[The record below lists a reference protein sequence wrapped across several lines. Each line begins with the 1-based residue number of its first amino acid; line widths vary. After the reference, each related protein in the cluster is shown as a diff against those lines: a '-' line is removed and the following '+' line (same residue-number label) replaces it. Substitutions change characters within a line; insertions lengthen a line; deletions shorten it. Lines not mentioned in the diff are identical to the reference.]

1 MEKSTDSTSRKNDTR
16 PDTDS
21 TFARLLYDMK
31 SKKAKAEAG
40 QLGDQL
46 TKWVRG
52 WHVQRLWSIN
62 LAPELVAHDELHA
75 GSVERLLGHLIYAGY
90 RANGKDYQHAFSP
103 TELVVLSVAAWLH
116 DWGHIGGPI
125 PKPRIDETGRFDKAY
140 REKFFNHP
148 VFVRELHGLIS
159 QELLS
164 RHWTG
169 MHGIN
174 DSKIYWPAS
183 ILCGHHQSWTSFSNH
198 REVAFKDRDGMIERA
213 AYRSELSAQLY
224 EGSREYSAPS
234 LHSDVEWMK
243 EGLSTELGKIG
254 TQMNRNC
261 FARMQFFLAL
271 LRVADAA
278 DIGLHRVPDRGD
290 QRWSFLGRCLYREAL
305 IVHES
310 LVRKRFQ
317 RESSPHEADEAD
329 LDYEISRVDRIVAGA
344 RSLGSGT
351 DEQAWLEVVRSFD
364 KTEGLAEVDH
374 LRKYSQFLRDQGVY
388 YNKHSRVEWQG
399 VEFKVRPYDTGP
411 VLAAFVNPS
420 KSRQDPDGQ
429 KAVTTVYNDMRRELL
444 TVQDVLVRNGYKN
457 LVVVC
462 TNPDTNRDQGR
473 WLMQKGKLSS
483 EKGD

>member
-1 MEKSTDSTSRKNDTR
+1 MQQMEKSNESSSRKNDIR
-16 PDTDS
+16 LDIGS
-21 TFARLLYDMK
+21 AFARLLYDMK
-31 SKKAKAEAG
+31 SKKVEAE

-46 TKWVRG
+46 NKWVRG

-75 GSVERLLGHLIYAGY
+75 GSVESLLGNLIYAGY
-90 RANGKDYQHAFSP
+90 KANDKDYQLAFSP

-125 PKPRIDETGRFDKAY
+125 PKPRVDETRQFDEAY
-140 REKFFNHP
+140 SERFFNHP

-164 RHWTG
+164 RHWKG

-198 REVAFKDRDGMIERA
+198 REVAFRDRDGMIDRA

-224 EGSREYSAPS
+224 EGSKEYSAPS
-234 LHSDVEWMK
+234 LHSDVEWMR
-243 EGLSTELGKIG
+243 EGLHTELRKIG
-254 TQMNRNC
+254 TRMNRNC

-278 DIGLHRVPDRGD
+278 DMGLHRVPDRGD
-290 QRWSFLGRCLYREAL
+290 KRWSFLGRCLYREAL

-310 LVRKRFQ
+310 LVRKRFE
-317 RESSPHEADEAD
+317 RESTRHEADLENG
-329 LDYEISRVDRIVAGA
+329 IRRVAGIVSGA

-364 KTEGLAEVDH
+364 EREEFAEVDH
-374 LRKYSQFLRDQGVY
+374 LKKYSRFLKAQGEY
-388 YNKHSRVEWQG
+388 YNKHARVEWRG
-399 VEFKVRPYDTGP
+399 VEFKVRRFENRP
-411 VLAAFVNPS
+411 VLAAVVDPA
-420 KSRQDPDGQ
+420 KSPEDRSG
-429 KAVTTVYNDMRRELL
+429 KIAGATVYNDIRKELL
-444 TVQDVLVRNGYKN
+444 TVRDVLVRNGYKN
-457 LVVVC
+457 LRVVY
-462 TNPDTNRDQGR
+462 TNPYTNRKYGW
-473 WLMQKGKLSS
+473 WLMQKGELGS
-483 EKGD
+483 EIPV